1 MQLCGWVDRRRDHG
15 GVIFIDLRDRSGTVQ
30 ITVDPDL
37 GADAF
42 AVAEHL
48 RSETVLQV
56 EGKVRA
62 RPGDSLNDKLATG
75 AVEVLASGITV
86 LNSVKGNL
94 PFPVSVHDEENT
106 REELRLRHRYLD
118 LRRKRMNDNLRL
130 RAQTIQA
137 ARRFLE
143 DAGFIEVETPV
154 LTRSTPEGARDYVLP
169 SRVCGG
175 EWFALPQ
182 SPQLFKQLLMVG
194 GIERYYQVARCFR
207 DEDLRADRQPE
218 FTQLDIEMSFMDQE
232 QILELNE
239 SLICAIWK
247 AVKGIELPRPFP
259 RMTWHDAMER
269 YGTDRPDTRYGME
282 LTNVSDIVKDMGFK
296 VFSGAVKSGG
306 AVKCIAVPGGNDA
319 VSNVRIKPGGD
330 VFSEAQKAG
339 AGGLAFIRV
348 RDGGEIDTIGAI
360 KDNLSDEQKQ
370 ELLSRTGAEPGT
382 LLLFGAGDTATVN
395 KALDRVRQYLAKE
408 LGMVKADRDNDQWNF
423 LWVVDFPMFEF
434 NSDENRYEALHH
446 PFCAPN
452 AEDLGSDASKWAD
465 TLPGARAQAY
475 DLVLNGLELGG
486 GSLRIH
492 DSALQRQVLQTVG
505 LPLEEAQEQF
515 GFLMDALDV
524 GAPPHGGLAFG
535 VDRMVMLLAGEE
547 SIRDTIAFP
556 KTQQARC
563 LMTSAQGALPTSSWR
578 NCTWPAPGL
587 SPTRKTEGGY
597 WAEQI
602 PKGISAFVAPRPT
615 ARNPEVGLHKASFCP
630 ASPDGPGGPVS
641 AAAAAQRICC
651 GFISRTSAGSTC
663 SPMRRRSPWPAW
675 CSAVKHCC
683 SSNGSWLRAMPPSV
697 NCTVS
702 KNCNAGKPTSTATGQ
717 PSRNGPGR
725 QDCPCPSCSSGLTW
739 AIRPGLSR
747 PSWRPRI

>member
-1 MQLCGWVDRRRDHG
+1 MRSNGCGDLRKQHIDKQVQLCGWVDRRRDHG

-37 GADAF
+37 GAEAF

-56 EGKVRA
+56 NGKVRA
-62 RPGDSLNDKLATG
+62 RPAESLNDKLATG
-75 AVEVLASGITV
+75 AVEVLASGIKV

-143 DAGFIEVETPV
+143 EQSFIEVETPV

-232 QILELNE
+232 EILELNE
-239 SLICAIWK
+239 SLICSIWK
-247 AVKGIELPRPFP
+247 AVKGIELPNPFP

-282 LTNVSDIVKDMGFK
+282 LVTVSDIVKDMGFK

-306 AVKCIAVPGGNDA
+306 AVKVIAVPGGNDA
-319 VSNVRIKPGGD
+319 LSNVRIKPGGD
-330 VFSEAQKAG
+330 VFSEAQAAG

-348 RDGGEIDTIGAI
+348 REAGEIDTIGAI
-360 KDNLSDEQKQ
+360 KDNLSEEKKQ
-370 ELLSRTGAEPGT
+370 ELLNRTGAQPGT

-408 LGMVKADRDNDQWNF
+408 LGMVPADRDNDQWNF

-434 NSDENRYEALHH
+434 NSDENRFEALHH

-452 AEDLGSDASKWAD
+452 AEDLGNDPSEWAK
-465 TLPGARAQAY
+465 TLPQARAQAY

-563 LMTSAQGALPTSSWR
+563 LMT
-578 NCTWPAPGL
+578 NAPGDVADKQL
-587 SPTRKTEGGY
+587 EELHVASTWVDEND
-597 WAEQI
+597 E
-602 PKGISAFVAPRPT
+602 SA
-615 ARNPEVGLHKASFCP
+615 K
-630 ASPDGPGGPVS
+630 
-641 AAAAAQRICC
+641 
-651 GFISRTSAGSTC
+651 
-663 SPMRRRSPWPAW
+663 
-675 CSAVKHCC
+675 
-683 SSNGSWLRAMPPSV
+683 
-697 NCTVS
+697 
-702 KNCNAGKPTSTATGQ
+702 
-717 PSRNGPGR
+717 
-725 QDCPCPSCSSGLTW
+725 
-739 AIRPGLSR
+739 
-747 PSWRPRI
+747 

>member
-1 MQLCGWVDRRRDHG
+1 MRSNGCGDLRKQQIDDQVQLCGWVDRRRDHG
-15 GVIFIDLRDRSGTVQ
+15 GVIFIDLRDRSGTIQV
-30 ITVDPDL
+30 TVDPDL

-48 RSETVLQV
+48 RSESVLQV
-56 EGKVRA
+56 GGTVRA
-62 RPGDSLNDKLATG
+62 RPEESRNERLATG
-75 AVEVLASGITV
+75 DVEVLASSITV
-86 LNSVKGNL
+86 LNGVKGNL
-94 PFPVSVHDEENT
+94 PFPVSIHDEENT

-130 RAQTIQA
+130 RAHTIQT

-143 DAGFIEVETPV
+143 DEGFIEVETPV
-154 LTRSTPEGARDYVLP
+154 LTRSTPEGARDYILP

-218 FTQLDIEMSFMDQE
+218 FTQLDMEMSFMDQDE
-232 QILELNE
+232 ILDLNE
-239 SLICAIWK
+239 RLICSIWK
-247 AVKGIELPRPFP
+247 AVKGVELPRPFP

-282 LTNVSDIVKDMGFK
+282 LTNVSDIVAGMGFK
-296 VFSGAVKSGG
+296 VFSGAVKAGG
-306 AVKCIAVPGGNDA
+306 SVKCIAVPGGNDA

-330 VFSEAQKAG
+330 VFSEAQQAG

-348 RDGGEIDTIGAI
+348 REGGEIDTIGAI
-360 KDNLSDEQKQ
+360 KDNLSEEQKQ
-370 ELLSRTGAEPGT
+370 ELLQRTGAEAGT

-395 KALDRVRQYLAKE
+395 KALDRVRQYLARE
-408 LGMVKADRDNDQWNF
+408 LGLVPADRNNDQWNF

-434 NSDENRYEALHH
+434 NADENRLEALHH

-452 AEDLGSDASKWAD
+452 GNDLGSDPAAWAD

-492 DSALQRQVLQTVG
+492 DSALQRQVLQTIG
-505 LPLEEAQEQF
+505 LPEAEAKEQF
-515 GFLMDALDV
+515 GFLIDALDM

-535 VDRMVMLLAGEE
+535 LDRMVMLLAGEE

-563 LMTSAQGALPTSSWR
+563 LMTAA
-578 NCTWPAPGL
+578 
-587 SPTRKTEGGY
+587 
-597 WAEQI
+597 
-602 PKGISAFVAPRPT
+602 
-615 ARNPEVGLHKASFCP
+615 P
-630 ASPDGPGGPVS
+630 ASVS
-641 AAAAAQRICC
+641 ERQLEELHVA
-651 GFISRTSAGSTC
+651 STWVD
-663 SPMRRRSPWPAW
+663 PE
-675 CSAVKHCC
+675 
-683 SSNGSWLRAMPPSV
+683 
-697 NCTVS
+697 
-702 KNCNAGKPTSTATGQ
+702 
-717 PSRNGPGR
+717 
-725 QDCPCPSCSSGLTW
+725 
-739 AIRPGLSR
+739 
-747 PSWRPRI
+747 

>member
-1 MQLCGWVDRRRDHG
+1 MRSNGCGDLRDTHIDETVQLCGWVDRRRDHG

-56 EGKVRA
+56 QGKVRA
-62 RPGDSLNDKLATG
+62 RPGESLNDRLATG
-75 AVEVLASGITV
+75 AVEVLASSILV
-86 LNSVKGNL
+86 LNSVKGTL

-106 REELRLRHRYLD
+106 REELRLRHRFLD
-118 LRRKRMNDNLRL
+118 LRRKRMSDNLRL
-130 RAQTIQA
+130 RAKTIQT

-143 DAGFIEVETPV
+143 DEGFIEVETPV
-154 LTRSTPEGARDYVLP
+154 LTRSTPEGARDYILP

-218 FTQLDIEMSFMDQE
+218 FTQLDMEMSFMGQE

-239 SLICAIWK
+239 RLIAAIWK
-247 AVKGIELPRPFP
+247 TVKGIDLPLPFP
-259 RMTWHDAMER
+259 RLTWHESMER

-306 AVKCIAVPGGNDA
+306 SVKCIAVVGGNDA

-330 VFSEAQKAG
+330 VFSEAQAAG

-348 RDGGEIDTIGAI
+348 REGGEIDTIGAI
-360 KDNLSDEQKQ
+360 KDNLSEEQKQ
-370 ELLSRTGAEPGT
+370 TLLQRTGAQPGT

-408 LGMVKADRDNDQWNF
+408 MGLVKPDRDNDQWNF

-434 NSDENRYEALHH
+434 NKDENRLEALHH

-452 AEDLGSDASKWAD
+452 TTDLGDKPEEWAK
-465 TLPGARAQAY
+465 TLPTARAQAY

-492 DSALQRQVLQTVG
+492 DSALQREVLNSIG
-505 LPLEEAQEQF
+505 LAPEEAQEQF
-515 GFLMDALDV
+515 GFLVDALDM

-535 VDRMVMLLAGEE
+535 VDRMVMLLAGED

-563 LMTSAQGALPTSSWR
+563 LMTSA
-578 NCTWPAPGL
+578 PAG
-587 SPTRKTEGGY
+587 
-597 WAEQI
+597 
-602 PKGISAFVAPRPT
+602 
-615 ARNPEVGLHKASFCP
+615 
-630 ASPDGPGGPVS
+630 VS
-641 AAAAAQRICC
+641 ARQLDDLHVA
-651 GFISRTSAGSTC
+651 STWVD
-663 SPMRRRSPWPAW
+663 P
-675 CSAVKHCC
+675 VTE
-683 SSNGSWLRAMPPSV
+683 N
-697 NCTVS
+697 T
-702 KNCNAGKPTSTATGQ
+702 
-717 PSRNGPGR
+717 
-725 QDCPCPSCSSGLTW
+725 D
-739 AIRPGLSR
+739 
-747 PSWRPRI
+747 

>member
-1 MQLCGWVDRRRDHG
+1 MRSNGCGDLRKQQIDEQVQLCGWVDRRRDHG

-37 GADAF
+37 GAEAF

-56 EGKVRA
+56 KGKVRA
-62 RPGDSLNDKLATG
+62 RPDESLNERLATG
-75 AVEVLASGITV
+75 AVEVLASTITV
-86 LNSVKGNL
+86 LNGVKGNL
-94 PFPVSVHDEENT
+94 PFPVSIHDEENT

-130 RAQTIQA
+130 RAQTIQT

-143 DAGFIEVETPV
+143 DEGFIEVETPV
-154 LTRSTPEGARDYVLP
+154 LTRSTPEGARDYILP

-194 GIERYYQVARCFR
+194 GLEKYYQVARCFR

-218 FTQLDIEMSFMDQE
+218 FTQLDMEMSFMDQE
-232 QILELNE
+232 QILDLNE
-239 SLICAIWK
+239 RLICTIWK
-247 AVKGIELPRPFP
+247 TAKGIDLPRPFP

-296 VFSGAVKSGG
+296 VFSGAVKAGG
-306 AVKCIAVPGGNDA
+306 SVKCIAVPGGNDA

-330 VFSEAQKAG
+330 VFSEAQQAG

-360 KDNLSDEQKQ
+360 KDNLSEEQTK

-395 KALDRVRQYLAKE
+395 KALDRVRQYLARE
-408 LGMVKADRDNDQWNF
+408 LGMVKADQENDQWNF

-452 AEDLGSDASKWAD
+452 TTDLGSDEAMWAD
-465 TLPGARAQAY
+465 TLPNARAQAY

-492 DSALQRQVLQTVG
+492 DSSLQRQVLQTVG
-505 LPLEEAQEQF
+505 LPLAEAEEQF
-515 GFLMDALDV
+515 GFLIEALDM

-535 VDRMVMLLAGEE
+535 LDRMVMLLAGEE

-563 LMTSAQGALPTSSWR
+563 LMTAAPAKVADQQLEDLHVAS
-578 NCTWPAPGL
+578 TWVDP
-587 SPTRKTEGGY
+587 
-597 WAEQI
+597 
-602 PKGISAFVAPRPT
+602 
-615 ARNPEVGLHKASFCP
+615 
-630 ASPDGPGGPVS
+630 
-641 AAAAAQRICC
+641 
-651 GFISRTSAGSTC
+651 
-663 SPMRRRSPWPAW
+663 
-675 CSAVKHCC
+675 
-683 SSNGSWLRAMPPSV
+683 
-697 NCTVS
+697 
-702 KNCNAGKPTSTATGQ
+702 NADDDA
-717 PSRNGPGR
+717 
-725 QDCPCPSCSSGLTW
+725 
-739 AIRPGLSR
+739 
-747 PSWRPRI
+747 

>member
-1 MQLCGWVDRRRDHG
+1 MRSNGCGDLRKQHIDKQVQLCGWVDRRRDHG

-37 GADAF
+37 GAEAF

-56 EGKVRA
+56 NGKVRA
-62 RPGDSLNDKLATG
+62 RPAESLNDKLATG
-75 AVEVLASGITV
+75 AVEVLASGIKV

-143 DAGFIEVETPV
+143 EQSFIEVETPV

-232 QILELNE
+232 EILELNE
-239 SLICAIWK
+239 SLICSIWK
-247 AVKGIELPRPFP
+247 AVKGIELPNPFP

-282 LTNVSDIVKDMGFK
+282 LVTVSDIVKDMGFK

-306 AVKCIAVPGGNDA
+306 AVKVIAVPGGNDA
-319 VSNVRIKPGGD
+319 LSNVRIKPGGD
-330 VFSEAQKAG
+330 VFSEAQAAG

-348 RDGGEIDTIGAI
+348 REAGEIDTIGAI
-360 KDNLSDEQKQ
+360 KDNLSEEQKQ
-370 ELLSRTGAEPGT
+370 ELLNRTGAQPGT

-408 LGMVKADRDNDQWNF
+408 LGMVPADRDNDQWNF

-434 NSDENRYEALHH
+434 NSDENRFEALHH

-452 AEDLGSDASKWAD
+452 AEDLGNDPSEWAK
-465 TLPGARAQAY
+465 TLPQARAQAY

-563 LMTSAQGALPTSSWR
+563 LMT
-578 NCTWPAPGL
+578 NAPGGVADKQL
-587 SPTRKTEGGY
+587 EELHVASTWVDEND
-597 WAEQI
+597 E
-602 PKGISAFVAPRPT
+602 SA
-615 ARNPEVGLHKASFCP
+615 K
-630 ASPDGPGGPVS
+630 
-641 AAAAAQRICC
+641 
-651 GFISRTSAGSTC
+651 
-663 SPMRRRSPWPAW
+663 
-675 CSAVKHCC
+675 
-683 SSNGSWLRAMPPSV
+683 
-697 NCTVS
+697 
-702 KNCNAGKPTSTATGQ
+702 
-717 PSRNGPGR
+717 
-725 QDCPCPSCSSGLTW
+725 
-739 AIRPGLSR
+739 
-747 PSWRPRI
+747 

>member
-1 MQLCGWVDRRRDHG
+1 MRSNGCGDLRKDSIDAVVQLCGWVDRRRDHG

-37 GADAF
+37 GAEAF

-56 EGKVRA
+56 HGKVRA
-62 RPGDSLNDKLATG
+62 RPAESLNDKLATG
-75 AVEVLASGITV
+75 AVEVLASEIVV
-86 LNSVKGNL
+86 LNKVTGNL

-130 RAQTIQA
+130 RARTIQA

-143 DAGFIEVETPV
+143 DEGFIEVETPV

-175 EWFALPQ
+175 DWFALPQ

-218 FTQLDIEMSFMDQE
+218 FTQLDIEMSFMGEE
-232 QILELNE
+232 QILQLNE
-239 SLICAIWK
+239 DLICAIWK
-247 AVKGIELPRPFP
+247 SVKGIELPRPFP

-282 LTNVSDIVKDMGFK
+282 LVTVSDIVQDMGFK

-306 AVKCIAVPGGNDA
+306 SVKVIAVPGGNDA
-319 VSNVRIKPGGD
+319 LSNVRIKPGGD
-330 VFSEAQKAG
+330 VFSEAQAAG

-360 KDNLSDEQKQ
+360 KDNLSDEQKA
-370 ELLSRTGAEPGT
+370 ELLKRTGATPGT
-382 LLLFGAGDTATVN
+382 LLLFGAGETAIVN
-395 KALDRVRQYLAKE
+395 KALDRVRQFLAKE
-408 LGMVKADRDNDQWNF
+408 LNLVKPDRQNDAWNF

-452 AEDLGSDASKWAD
+452 TDDLGSDPAQWAT
-465 TLPGARAQAY
+465 TLPKARAQAY

-505 LPLEEAQEQF
+505 LPLEEAQAQF
-515 GFLMDALDV
+515 GFLINALDM

-535 VDRMVMLLAGEE
+535 VDRMVMLLAGED

-563 LMTSAQGALPTSSWR
+563 LMTDAPSSVAEKQLQELHVSS
-578 NCTWPAPGL
+578 TWVDPA
-587 SPTRKTEGGY
+587 ED
-597 WAEQI
+597 E
-602 PKGISAFVAPRPT
+602 
-615 ARNPEVGLHKASFCP
+615 N
-630 ASPDGPGGPVS
+630 
-641 AAAAAQRICC
+641 
-651 GFISRTSAGSTC
+651 
-663 SPMRRRSPWPAW
+663 
-675 CSAVKHCC
+675 
-683 SSNGSWLRAMPPSV
+683 
-697 NCTVS
+697 
-702 KNCNAGKPTSTATGQ
+702 
-717 PSRNGPGR
+717 
-725 QDCPCPSCSSGLTW
+725 
-739 AIRPGLSR
+739 
-747 PSWRPRI
+747 

>member
-1 MQLCGWVDRRRDHG
+1 MRSNGCGDLRKENIDAVVQLCGWVDRRRDHG

-37 GADAF
+37 AAEAF

-56 EGKVRA
+56 HGKVRA
-62 RPGDSLNDKLATG
+62 RPTESLNDKLATG
-75 AVEVLASGITV
+75 AVEVLASDIVV
-86 LNSVKGNL
+86 LNKVTGTL

-130 RAQTIQA
+130 RALTIQV

-143 DAGFIEVETPV
+143 DEGFIEVETPV

-175 EWFALPQ
+175 DWFALPQ

-218 FTQLDIEMSFMDQE
+218 FTQLDMEMSFMDEE
-232 QILELNE
+232 QILQLNE

-247 AVKGIELPRPFP
+247 SVKGIELPRPFP
-259 RMTWHDAMER
+259 RMTWHEAMER

-282 LTNVSDIVKDMGFK
+282 LVTVSDIVQDMGFK

-306 AVKCIAVPGGNDA
+306 SVKVIAVPGGNDA
-319 VSNVRIKPGGD
+319 LSNVRIKPGGD
-330 VFSEAQKAG
+330 VFSEAQAAG

-348 RDGGEIDTIGAI
+348 REGGEIDTIGAI
-360 KDNLSDEQKQ
+360 KDNLSEEQKA
-370 ELLSRTGAEPGT
+370 ELLERTGATPGT
-382 LLLFGAGDTATVN
+382 LLLFGAGETAIVN

-408 LGMVKADRDNDQWNF
+408 LNLIKPDRKNDTWNF

-434 NSDENRYEALHH
+434 NSDEDRYEALHH

-452 AEDLGSDASKWAD
+452 TDDLGSDPGQWAS
-465 TLPGARAQAY
+465 TLPKARAQAY

-505 LPLEEAQEQF
+505 LPLEKAEEQF
-515 GFLMDALDV
+515 GFLINALDM

-535 VDRMVMLLAGEE
+535 VDRMVMLLAGED

-563 LMTSAQGALPTSSWR
+563 LMTDAPSSVSEKQLQELHVSS
-578 NCTWPAPGL
+578 TWVDPADD
-587 SPTRKTEGGY
+587 E
-597 WAEQI
+597 
-602 PKGISAFVAPRPT
+602 
-615 ARNPEVGLHKASFCP
+615 
-630 ASPDGPGGPVS
+630 D
-641 AAAAAQRICC
+641 
-651 GFISRTSAGSTC
+651 
-663 SPMRRRSPWPAW
+663 
-675 CSAVKHCC
+675 
-683 SSNGSWLRAMPPSV
+683 
-697 NCTVS
+697 
-702 KNCNAGKPTSTATGQ
+702 
-717 PSRNGPGR
+717 
-725 QDCPCPSCSSGLTW
+725 
-739 AIRPGLSR
+739 
-747 PSWRPRI
+747 